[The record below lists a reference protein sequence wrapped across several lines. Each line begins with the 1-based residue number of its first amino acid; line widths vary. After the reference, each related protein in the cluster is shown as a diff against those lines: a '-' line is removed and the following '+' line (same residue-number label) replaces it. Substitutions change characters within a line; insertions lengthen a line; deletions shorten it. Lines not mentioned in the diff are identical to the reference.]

1 MIYLIPIIGLP
12 LAMIIA
18 IKIDIAY
25 KEKKRKRVMKSMYD
39 FWHDDQHYFYTLF
52 CNVFKC
58 CMNGN
63 EYDLF
68 ASPHRQIANELYAVL
83 LTFKIMK
90 LWQNTLEL

>member
-39 FWHDDQHYFYTLF
+39 FWHDAQHYFYTLF

-58 CMNGN
+58 CTNVLYNKFKAINYGRN
-63 EYDLF
+63 IKYYDYVF
-68 ASPHRQIANELYAVL
+68 DNNL
-83 LTFKIMK
+83 LRNK
-90 LWQNTLEL
+90 N